1 MTTAQTKVCEP
12 KHHLHTVGSTAP
24 MPSYGYRY
32 GLGGSHIH
40 FSGMAQALSEVLM
53 RLRLKTALDSDLQD
67 STPSA
72 PTSPPLSGGR
82 PSISFSPLTG
92 SHIGTV
98 HELLASQSL

>member
-1 MTTAQTKVCEP
+1 
-12 KHHLHTVGSTAP
+12 

-67 STPSA
+67 STAKCAYLASTFRGKA
-72 PTSPPLSGGR
+72 LDW
-82 PSISFSPLTG
+82 FSPLTG